1 MIMQVSE
8 FTRSIDTDGLT
19 LLDDQVFVIWQ
30 WEWKDSTDAESD
42 EESTSSITIIPET
55 PPDSASTSD
64 GEEEDTTSDLGA
76 SLLIGFSPVVTHTV
90 TFKCIGCT
98 KDMKYQETLARVS
111 QIRNRNVDVICKLY
125 PEPNNPADARA
136 IAFRVCLDKSW
147 CTIGYVVKEA
157 LDEVHE
163 AISAK
168 KLTAVTVDWVKYIIY
183 WRSPG
188 WYAGIKV
195 TRIGEWSRTIVLS
208 QSAKMC

>member
-1 MIMQVSE
+1 M
-8 FTRSIDTDGLT
+8 
-19 LLDDQVFVIWQ
+19 
-30 WEWKDSTDAESD
+30 ESD
-42 EESTSSITIIPET
+42 EESTASITVIPDT
-55 PPDSASTSD
+55 PHDSTSD
-64 GEEEDTTSDLGA
+64 DDDEDSTSDLDP
-76 SLLIGFSPVVTHTV
+76 SLLIGFSPVITHTV

-98 KDMKYQETLARVS
+98 KDISYQETLARVS
-111 QIRNRNVDVICKLY
+111 QIQNSNVDVLCKLY

-136 IAFRVCLDKSW
+136 IAFKVCLDNRW

-163 AISAK
+163 AISEK
-168 KLTAVTVDWVKYIIY
+168 KILAVTIDWVKYIIY

-188 WYAGIKV
+188 WYAGVKL